1 MSLGVTRLVML
12 VIPSASAA
20 AMITTLELA
29 TVDNSRRPARDG
41 YHNRKLH
48 HPAGVEI
55 GERQDPFGYAASP
68 EFNRLSIRLSVR
80 RAPKAGVRAR
90 CYGQGVWSPVPRGR

>member
-12 VIPSASAA
+12 VIPSASTA
-20 AMITTLELA
+20 AMIGTLE
-29 TVDNSRRPARDG
+29 RPWTSQAPRVTDTPIG
-41 YHNRKLH
+41 KLH

-68 EFNRLSIRLSVR
+68 ELNRLSIRLSVR

-90 CYGQGVWSPVPRGR
+90 CYG

>member
-1 MSLGVTRLVML
+1 MSLGVTRLVMM
-12 VIPSASAA
+12 VIPSASTA
-20 AMITTLELA
+20 AMIGTLE
-29 TVDNSRRPARDG
+29 RPWTIPGSASDG
-41 YHNRKLH
+41 YPNWKLH

-68 EFNRLSIRLSVR
+68 EFNRLSIRSSVSSVR

-90 CYGQGVWSPVPRGR
+90 CYG

>member
-1 MSLGVTRLVML
+1 
-12 VIPSASAA
+12 
-20 AMITTLELA
+20 MITSLEWSTVTIPGAPRA
-29 TVDNSRRPARDG
+29 TDTTIG
-41 YHNRKLH
+41 KLH
-48 HPAGVEI
+48 HPAGAEM

-90 CYGQGVWSPVPRGR
+90 CYGQGVWSPAPRGGEVGVAASSSSRSLG